1 MSPLEAVVFDYG
13 DTLIRFDYDRA
24 VHVRSLALLLEHLG
38 AGGVP
43 PELLFAEVD
52 ARLAA
57 ALEARGEHGEL
68 DFAVVVREA
77 LAAVDVG
84 AEPDEV
90 IAAMRAGQPAWN
102 ANRFLHPDAPSL
114 LRGVRE
120 LGLSVGLVS
129 NTFDPAVLMEEDL
142 VLQGLDRWIDVAV
155 FSSALGIRKPHPGIY
170 AHVLE
175 RLGADPARA
184 LFVGDRV
191 LEDVVG
197 PARAGMRTC
206 LVTWFRCDPGDH
218 ALADHVAEKPLD
230 VLEIV
235 SGENGAHG

>member
-1 MSPLEAVVFDYG
+1 MSQLEAVVFDYG

-57 ALEARGEHGEL
+57 ALEARGEQGEL

-102 ANRFLHPDAPSL
+102 ANRFLHPDAPAL
-114 LRGVRE
+114 LCGVRE
-120 LGLSVGLVS
+120 LGHSAGLVS

-142 VLQGLDRWIDVAV
+142 VLQGLDDLIDVAV
-155 FSSALGIRKPHPGIY
+155 FSSGLGIRKPHPGIY

-175 RLGADPARA
+175 RLGTEPGRT
-184 LFVGDRV
+184 LFIGDRV
-191 LEDVVG
+191 REDVAG
-197 PARAGMRTC
+197 PAAAGMRTC
-206 LVTWFRCDPGDH
+206 LVTWFRSDEGDH
-218 ALADHVAEKPLD
+218 GRADHVAAKPLD
-230 VLEIV
+230 VLHILTRAA
-235 SGENGAHG
+235 GTHG